1 MNLREKYAALEGI
14 LGDFGSVAVAFSGGV
29 DSTFLL
35 AAAKNATGNC
45 VLALT
50 VNTPYIPPREIEEA
64 VHFCKEQNIMHEIV
78 DTIILPEILN
88 NPENRCYLCKKHL
101 FGILKDAARKSGFL
115 RLVDGSNAD
124 DTKVHRPGTEALREL
139 GIVSPMVDAGL
150 TKADI
155 RVLSREMGLP
165 TAEKPSYACL
175 LTRLPY
181 NYNVNPAELERIDRA
196 EQFMAHIGFAN
207 SRVRNHGDIARIEV
221 ETDRIVE
228 FIQKAETSGLAAH
241 FHELGYRFVTLDME
255 GYRSGSYDEA
265 IKKSLS

>member
-1 MNLREKYAALEGI
+1 MNLREKYAALENI
-14 LGDFGSVAVAFSGGV
+14 LRDFGSVAVAFSGGV

-35 AAAKNATGNC
+35 AAAKSVTGNQ

-50 VNTPYIPPREIEEA
+50 VNTPFIPPREIEEA
-64 VHFCKEQNIMHEIV
+64 VNFCKEHHINHEIA
-78 DTIILPEILN
+78 DTTIIPEILN

-101 FGILKDAARKSGFL
+101 FGILKDTARKRGFF

-124 DTKVHRPGTEALREL
+124 DLNVHRPGMEALREL
-139 GIVSPMVDAGL
+139 GIVSPLVDAEL

-155 RVLSREMGLP
+155 RVLSREMGLI

-181 NYNVNPAELERIDRA
+181 NYNINPLELERIDRA

-207 SRVRNHGDIARIEV
+207 SRVRNHGDIARIEI
-221 ETDRIVE
+221 ESGRIVE
-228 FIQKAETSGLAAH
+228 FIQKAETSRLAAH
-241 FHELGYRFVTLDME
+241 FHELGYKFVTLDIE

-265 IKKSLS
+265 IKKPLS